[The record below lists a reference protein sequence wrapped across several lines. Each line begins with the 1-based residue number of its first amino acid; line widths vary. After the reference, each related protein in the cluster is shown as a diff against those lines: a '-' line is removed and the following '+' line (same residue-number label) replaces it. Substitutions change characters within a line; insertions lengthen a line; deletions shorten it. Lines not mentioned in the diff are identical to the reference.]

1 MVKGMSRVVCGLAVA
16 ALVVAALSSNASAR
30 PNFVGAF
37 KGLYPSVKIEAN
49 ANCAVCHI
57 GKPTEKKWNDYG
69 EALKKDLGKEKATAD
84 EATASMKK
92 IEGNKSGTEGK
103 TFGDLLKD
111 GKLPGKG

>member
-30 PNFVGAF
+30 PNYVKSF
-37 KGLYPSVKIEAN
+37 KDLYPSVKIENN
-49 ANCAVCHI
+49 ANCAVCHV
-57 GKPTEKKWNDYG
+57 GKPADKKWNDYG
-69 EALKKDLGKEKATAD
+69 DALKKALGKEKATGD
-84 EATASMKK
+84 EATAGLKK
-92 IEGNKSGTEGK
+92 IEGEKSGTEGK